1 MALVGVLA
9 AACTSLTPVQK
20 DRLSE
25 LQIASD
31 RVTKYYRVPTMQLRA
46 GWPVNPFPLG
56 SPTETE
62 MVLPP
67 LVDSP
72 DQPFGVFIAEI
83 VLTPEVLDVQSGS
96 DFAFAVGLAP
106 FVNQ

>member
-1 MALVGVLA
+1 
-9 AACTSLTPVQK
+9 
-20 DRLSE
+20 
-25 LQIASD
+25 
-31 RVTKYYRVPTMQLRA
+31 
-46 GWPVNPFPLG
+46 
-56 SPTETE
+56 